1 MLFIYLRVTYI
12 HQYLSLPCRL
22 HRSLPPDAAHTDAAA
37 RDNAAA
43 RLAARRRDDAAERW
57 ALEAVPSDWH
67 GNDHHKERQ
76 VRQTYR
82 RGIYRNPMRLSCRA
96 LRNFSSVIKIAWAA
110 DVIVCI
116 STDVKNNT
124 QKNKRETTTT
134 RKHLKRRQ
142 RRRTVKWSA
151 ATPSV
156 LSPRSLN
163 LNFSMLV
170 LILSDGVAVKR
181 SLDAGAC
188 KLFTATS
195 RQQFSQANKASE
207 GCAGCEVRAA

>member
-1 MLFIYLRVTYI
+1 M
-12 HQYLSLPCRL
+12 
-22 HRSLPPDAAHTDAAA
+22 
-37 RDNAAA
+37 
-43 RLAARRRDDAAERW
+43 
-57 ALEAVPSDWH
+57 
-67 GNDHHKERQ
+67 
-76 VRQTYR
+76 
-82 RGIYRNPMRLSCRA
+82 
-96 LRNFSSVIKIAWAA
+96 
-110 DVIVCI
+110 
-116 STDVKNNT
+116 KNNT

-156 LSPRSLN
+156 LSPRSLSLN

-195 RQQFSQANKASE
+195 RQQFSQANKRRKDVQDVKCVRHRNRYRLMLQLQPSIDPIRLSCKAQSE
-207 GCAGCEVRAA
+207 QVRWHFACTGGKSKQLAQST